1 MNGESNR
8 RALRSYHPAKTAE
21 DDHDG
26 EDEDDSDRPLKMESS
41 LLLAPP
47 QTTPRP
53 WRTSLRPIPTTRGP

>member
-41 LLLAPP
+41 LLLA
-47 QTTPRP
+47 
-53 WRTSLRPIPTTRGP
+53 WRINLQAQSPHPVPGELR